1 MKKKKVSFDID
12 SELYVNIQEFCKN
25 RGIKQS
31 DFFRDASLEK
41 YEKEESEMIIYV
53 PYCGKIDKYIIDT
66 NKYLISIWEASEEM
80 KENVGAVCEGT
91 IKQILTKNTFQE
103 LGMVMSNSFED
114 TSSPIDT
121 LLELEENNVN
131 GQLSFFTKQKYTIID
146 KKLNKNLFKNKIS
159 IIKS

>member
-1 MKKKKVSFDID
+1 VKKKKVSFDID
-12 SELYVNIQEFCKN
+12 SKLYINIQEFCKN

-41 YEKEESEMIIYV
+41 YEKEEREMIIYV

-91 IKQILTKNTFQE
+91 IKQILTKDTFQK
-103 LGMVMSNSFED
+103 LGMVMPNAFED
-114 TSSPIDT
+114 TGSPIDA
-121 LLELEENNVN
+121 LLEPEENNPS
-131 GQLSFFTKQKYTIID
+131 GQLSFFTKQKYTIIER
-146 KKLNKNLFKNKIS
+146 KFNGNENLIDS
-159 IIKS
+159 

>member
-12 SELYVNIQEFCKN
+12 SELYANIQEFCKN

-31 DFFRDASLEK
+31 DFYRDASLEK
-41 YEKEESEMIIYV
+41 YEKEENEMIIYV

-91 IKQILTKNTFQE
+91 IKQILTKDAFKE
-103 LGMVMSNSFED
+103 LGMVMPNAFED
-114 TSSPIDT
+114 TSSPIDA
-121 LLELEENNVN
+121 LLEPEENNTS
-131 GQLSFFTKQKYTIID
+131 GQLSFFTKQKYTIIEQ
-146 KKLNKNLFKNKIS
+146 KFNENEKIY
-159 IIKS
+159 